1 MPLCECQMCLRVQV
15 DGQIKREGALEQI
28 FKTVEVKNCKYV
40 IFVNCYG
47 FNEDDPLR
55 LVKDGK

>member
-1 MPLCECQMCLRVQV
+1 MCLRVQV

-28 FKTVEVKNCKYV
+28 FKTVEVKNCTYDIFFFLV